1 MRLRVC
7 WITESLYGSINLV
20 RPTLRAAPA
29 LVYIRGGKYWQE
41 EILAFSHPKKF

>member
-1 MRLRVC
+1 MRLRVR

-20 RPTLRAAPA
+20 RPILRAAPA
-29 LVYIRGGKYWQE
+29 LFYLREGMYWQE